1 MSSESLISVVDDDA
15 SLRQALL
22 QLLRSLGLRGLAFE
36 SAEAFLASGELD
48 NTNLVITDIHM
59 PGMSGIDLKREL
71 DARGSTVPV
80 IMITAKTEASV
91 MERARA
97 CKPSCLLPKP
107 FDSEEF
113 IACVERALSL

>member
-1 MSSESLISVVDDDA
+1 M
-15 SLRQALL
+15 
-22 QLLRSLGLRGLAFE
+22 LRSLGLKGLAFE

-97 CKPSCLLPKP
+97 CKPSCLLQKP